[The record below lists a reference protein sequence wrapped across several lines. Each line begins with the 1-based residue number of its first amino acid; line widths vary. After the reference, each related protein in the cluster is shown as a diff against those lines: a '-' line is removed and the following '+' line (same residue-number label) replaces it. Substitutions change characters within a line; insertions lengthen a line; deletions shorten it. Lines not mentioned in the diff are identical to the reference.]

1 MIGLAVSAATQGAS
15 YAAEASA
22 AEQQNRLYRENA
34 MRTNENARQ
43 QMFDTQQRMVQE
55 QEAGAAEK
63 IDTMREAREA
73 RATAEAAA
81 GEANV
86 SGLSVEALMREFSGR
101 EASFNDRV
109 DQNTDWSMRQLN
121 NEMRGIRA
129 NAEDRINSVQRAA
142 KPSFFDAGLRITGAG
157 LGNYSDA
164 VERQQKLGLPW
175 RPPSALSGFLTK
187 PLVRVD

>member
-1 MIGLAVSAATQGAS
+1 MCDPFSVIGMGLSIATQGIA
-15 YAAEASA
+15 YRADAEAAS
-22 AEQQNRLYRENA
+22 QTNQLYRENA
-34 MRTNENARQ
+34 KRANENARQ
-43 QMFDTQQRMVQE
+43 QMFDTQQRMIQE

-121 NEMRGIRA
+121 NEMKGIRA

-142 KPSFFDAGLRITGAG
+142 KPSFFDAGLRIAGAG
-157 LGNYSDA
+157 LSSYSDYKD
-164 VERQQKLGLPW
+164 RQWKAAQLAH
-175 RPPSALSGFLTK
+175 R
-187 PLVRVD
+187 

>member
-1 MIGLAVSAATQGAS
+1 VCDPLSLIGLAVSATTAGVSHVADV
-15 YAAEASA
+15 SA

-34 MRTNENARQ
+34 MRANENARQ
-43 QMFDTQQRMVQE
+43 QMFDTQQRMIQE
-55 QEAGAAEK
+55 QEAGASEK

-101 EASFNDRV
+101 EAAFNDRV
-109 DQNTDWSMRQLN
+109 DQSTDWSMRQLN
-121 NEMRGIRA
+121 NEMRGVRA

-142 KPSFFDAGLRITGAG
+142 KPSFFDAGLRIAGAG
-157 LGNYSDA
+157 LGSYSDY
-164 VERQQKLGLPW
+164 EDRKWKLAQ
-175 RPPSALSGFLTK
+175 RAL
-187 PLVRVD
+187 R

>member
-1 MIGLAVSAATQGAS
+1 MIGLAVSAATAGVSHVADI
-15 YAAEASA
+15 ASA
-22 AEQQNRLYRENA
+22 KEQNQLYRENA
-34 MRTNENARQ
+34 KRANENARQ
-43 QMFDTQQRMVQE
+43 QMFDTQQRMIQE

-109 DQNTDWSMRQLN
+109 DQNTDWSLRQLN
-121 NEMRGIRA
+121 NEMKGIRA

-142 KPSFFDAGLRITGAG
+142 KPSFFDAGLRIAGAG
-157 LGNYSDA
+157 LDQYSEA
-164 VERQQKLGLPW
+164 AERQRKLGLPY
-175 RPPSALSGFLTK
+175 RPPSALSKFLTK
-187 PLVRVD
+187 PLFRVG

>member
-1 MIGLAVSAATQGAS
+1 MCDPLSMIGLAVSATTTGLS
-15 YAAEASA
+15 YQAEASA
-22 AEQQNRLYRENA
+22 AQQQNRLYRENA
-34 MRTNENARQ
+34 MRANETARQ
-43 QMFDTQQRMVQE
+43 QMFDTQQRMIQE

-101 EASFNDRV
+101 EAAFNDRV

-121 NEMRGIRA
+121 NEMRGVRA

-142 KPSFFDAGLRITGAG
+142 KPSFFDAGLRIAGAG
-157 LGNYSDA
+157 LGSYSEHEDRKWKA
-164 VERQQKLGLPW
+164 AQ
-175 RPPSALSGFLTK
+175 LTH
-187 PLVRVD
+187 R